1 MSRLRGFLEVLFH
14 LEDTPHRIALAFA
27 IGVWIAFFPLLGSH
41 TLIALGVGF
50 LFRLSR
56 AALLIGAYVTNPW
69 TLAPLFFA
77 GTAVGCWLLGVP
89 LDHIQQVYQ
98 AFVAREGV
106 GLTALEVFLWPFIVG
121 NLFVGTVLGTAAYFV
136 VRPILERRAARR
148 AV

>member
-77 GTAVGCWLLGVP
+77 GTVVGCWLLGVP

-106 GLTALEVFLWPFIVG
+106 ALTALEVFLWPFIVG
-121 NLFVGTVLGTAAYFV
+121 NLFLGTVLGTVAYFV
-136 VRPILERRAARR
+136 IRPILERRAARR